1 MNKNKQ
7 RPPKRLVNVCE
18 HALKPMLASPKPI
31 SITWEELIG
40 KK

>member
-7 RPPKRLVNVCE
+7 RPPKRFVSVCE
-18 HALKPMLASPKPI
+18 HALKPMLASPKPL